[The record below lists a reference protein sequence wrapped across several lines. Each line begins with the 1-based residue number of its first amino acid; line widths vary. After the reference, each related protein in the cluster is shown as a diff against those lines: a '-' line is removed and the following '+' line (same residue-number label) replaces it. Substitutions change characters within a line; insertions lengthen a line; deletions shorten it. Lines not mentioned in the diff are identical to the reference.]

1 MAKLLTSWLVSRFLQ
16 HNLRLVVLGKCLL
29 IMVMKFEDKFARL
42 QQLLNSSNGQDK
54 FQIWCINMY
63 LIWFLA
69 NFAVFRM
76 FLWILRVYL
85 NFAAPWPRWISE
97 ALILWAASFTLYK
110 LATIFLQLVTKGQP
124 GDFFNF
130 EPWLHYLEY
139 PTLKLHWKLHALNKF
154 SSKK

>member
-1 MAKLLTSWLVSRFLQ
+1 MAKFLTSWLVSRFLQ
-16 HNLRLVVLGKCLL
+16 HNLVLGSCLL
-29 IMVMKFEDKFARL
+29 IVVMKFQDKFARL
-42 QQLLNSSNGQDK
+42 QQLNSPNGQDK

-63 LIWFLA
+63 LIRFLA

-85 NFAAPWPRWISE
+85 NFAAPWPCWISE

-124 GDFFNF
+124 EDFFNF
-130 EPWLHYLEY
+130 EPWLHYLDY
-139 PTLKLHWKLHALNKF
+139 ATLKLQWKLHALNKF

>member
-1 MAKLLTSWLVSRFLQ
+1 MAKLLTSWLVSRFSQ
-16 HNLRLVVLGKCLL
+16 HKLCLVVLGSCLL
-29 IMVMKFEDKFARL
+29 IVVMKFQDKFAHL
-42 QQLLNSSNGQDK
+42 QQLNSPNGPDK
-54 FQIWCINMY
+54 FQIGCINMY
-63 LIWFLA
+63 LIRFLA
-69 NFAVFRM
+69 NFAVFCM
-76 FLWILRVYL
+76 FLWILWVYL

-124 GDFFNF
+124 QDFFNF

-139 PTLKLHWKLHALNKF
+139 TTLKLHWKLHALNKF

>member
-16 HNLRLVVLGKCLL
+16 HNLRLVVLGSCLL
-29 IMVMKFEDKFARL
+29 IVVMTFQDKFARL
-42 QQLLNSSNGQDK
+42 QQLNSPNGHNK

-63 LIWFLA
+63 LMTFLA
-69 NFAVFRM
+69 NFAVFLM
-76 FLWILRVYL
+76 FLRILRVYL
-85 NFAAPWPRWISE
+85 NFAAWWPRWISE

-124 GDFFNF
+124 EEFFNF
-130 EPWLHYLEY
+130 KPWLHYLEY
-139 PTLKLHWKLHALNKF
+139 TTLKLHWKLHALNKF